1 MLKAIRRLLL
11 LLLALAGLAV
21 FAVLL
26 TPMSFIYRM
35 AEPHLDPAIRLHD
48 VSGTLLDGQAGQL
61 TVNGF
66 PLGHLDWRLHL
77 GQLLRGGI
85 SATWR
90 VEESAWWAQGR
101 TTVDHDRLLRVDDM
115 TMELPALLLKPVLD
129 IQGLDFLGTIQVEL
143 DHLRLRGRIIEETR
157 GRARWVDAGSAG
169 AAQARFG
176 PIHAHF
182 ASTRPG
188 GVIGEIQDV
197 AGALV
202 VDGQFELDGL
212 RYHAEA
218 ILHARD
224 PADPVA
230 RMLHYVGQSLPDG
243 GSLLI
248 VSGQLQ
254 NQAETAAGQ

>member
-1 MLKAIRRLLL
+1 MLKTIRRLLL
-11 LLLALAGLAV
+11 LLLTLVVLAV
-21 FAVLL
+21 LAVLL

-35 AEPHLDPAIRLHD
+35 AEPYLDPSVRLHD
-48 VSGTLLDGQAGQL
+48 VSGTVLDGQAGQL

-66 PLGHLDWRLHL
+66 PLGRLDWRLHP
-77 GQLLRGGI
+77 GQLLSG
-85 SATWR
+85 SLAASWR
-90 VEESAWWAQGR
+90 VEDSAWWAQGR
-101 TTVDHDRLLRVDDM
+101 TTLDHDRLLRVDDM
-115 TMELPALLLKPVLD
+115 TMELPALLLKAVLD
-129 IQGLDFLGTIQVEL
+129 IQGLDFIGTIHVEL

-157 GRARWVDAGSAG
+157 GQARWVDAGSVG

-188 GVIGEIQDV
+188 GVIGEVQDV
-197 AGALV
+197 AGALI

-248 VSGQLQ
+248 VSGQLR
-254 NQAETAAGQ
+254 NQADTAPGQ

>member
-1 MLKAIRRLLL
+1 MLKTLRRLLL
-11 LLLALAGLAV
+11 LLLVLIVLAV
-21 FAVLL
+21 LAVIL

-35 AEPHLDPAIRLHD
+35 AEPHLDPSLRLHD
-48 VSGTLLDGQAGQL
+48 VSGTLLDGQARQL

-66 PLGHLDWRLHL
+66 PLGHLDWRLH
-77 GQLLRGGI
+77 GSQLLRGAI
-85 SATWR
+85 SASWKI
-90 VEESAWWAQGR
+90 EESAWSAQAR
-101 TTVDHDRLLRVDDM
+101 TTLDHDRLLRVDDM
-115 TMELPALLLKPVLD
+115 TMQLPALLLKPVLD
-129 IQGLDFLGTIQVEL
+129 IDGLDFLGTIHVEL

-176 PIHAHF
+176 PIHAQF

-188 GVIGEIQDV
+188 GVIGEVQDV
-197 AGALV
+197 AGALI

-212 RYHAEA
+212 RYHAEV

-230 RMLHYVGQSLPDG
+230 RMLHYVGQALPDG

-254 NQAETAAGQ
+254 NQASAAPVP

>member
-1 MLKAIRRLLL
+1 MLKAVRRLLL
-11 LLLALAGLAV
+11 LLLTLAV
-21 FAVLL
+21 VAVLAALL

-35 AEPHLDPAIRLHD
+35 VEPRLDPSVRLHD
-48 VSGTLLDGQAGQL
+48 VSGTLVDGRAGQL
-61 TVNGF
+61 TINGF
-66 PLGHLDWRLHL
+66 PLGELDWRVHL
-77 GQLLRGGI
+77 RPLLRGSI
-85 SATWR
+85 RADWR
-90 VEESAWWAQGR
+90 VQDSAWWAQGQ
-101 TTVDHDRLLRVDDM
+101 TTVDHDRLLHVDGM

-129 IQGLDFLGTIQVEL
+129 IQGLDFLGTIHVEL
-143 DHLRLRGRIIEETR
+143 DQLRLRGRIIEETR
-157 GRARWVDAGSAG
+157 GRARWEDAGTAG
-169 AAQARFG
+169 MAQARFG

-197 AGALV
+197 AGALI

-230 RMLHYVGQSLPDG
+230 RMLHYVGQALPDG

-248 VSGQLQ
+248 VSGQLR
-254 NQAETAAGQ
+254 NQADAAGGP